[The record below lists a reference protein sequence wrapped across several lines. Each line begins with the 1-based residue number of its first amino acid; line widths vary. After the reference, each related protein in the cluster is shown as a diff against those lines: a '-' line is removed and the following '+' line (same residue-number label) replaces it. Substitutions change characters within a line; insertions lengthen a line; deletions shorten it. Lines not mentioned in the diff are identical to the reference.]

1 MAIVGRFFDFLNPSR
16 GRCLLSAGVRLKH
29 KLATWCFPDS
39 ALLCRLLPARRPRAW
54 FSFGE
59 KCPRFVQLLGKV
71 TDSGRFLEKLNGAL
85 RPPFGFVRSGLG
97 RRRGRNGKA
106 GGGSSAVVDVYEKR
120 VEPEGPT
127 RFASQFVGN
136 PVARM
141 RCRQP
146 LQHEHAGAGGEEYGS
161 QADGACGGGK
171 RDGRA
176 PYFPV
181 ALLLAARCERRG
193 GDGKHDGGYSQR

>member
-1 MAIVGRFFDFLNPSR
+1 MLVECWRSLEAQACDLV
-16 GRCLLSAGVRLKH
+16 LSGFCAPLSPAACASSPRL
-29 KLATWCFPDS
+29 
-39 ALLCRLLPARRPRAW
+39 
-54 FSFGE
+54 
-59 KCPRFVQLLGKV
+59 VQLRRKMSPIRSASRKSDRQW
-71 TDSGRFLEKLNGAL
+71 TFSREAERAL

-146 LQHEHAGAGGEEYGS
+146 LQHEHAGAGGEEHGS

-181 ALLLAARCERRG
+181 ALLLTARCERRG